1 MGLIYFI
8 KDGFGKDKGQCQRK
22 RREKKEKRATETEMK
37 EQREMKLKRN
47 RTVNEIYR
55 GRISQNDCY
64 LTMPTIKARIILATG
79 I

>member
-1 MGLIYFI
+1 MRLIYFI

-22 RREKKEKRATETEMK
+22 RREKEGKRETETEMK
-37 EQREMKLKRN
+37 GQREMKLKRN
-47 RTVNEIYR
+47 RTESEIYR

-64 LTMPTIKARIILATG
+64 LTMPTLKPRIILATG